1 MRTRP
6 DTACRSLGKEK
17 EYMKKRVFFGLI
29 ILTLI
34 VLPWLV
40 AYAKQPAAPAAILV
54 GNPASLTGMFAGFGQ
69 GQVFGMKAAVDDI
82 NKQGGVYVKEY
93 GKKLPIKLI
102 VVNSESDPLKAGTLA
117 ERIRNNVNRMAA
129 LTSDLS
135 DLNRVESGKI

>member
-1 MRTRP
+1 
-6 DTACRSLGKEK
+6 
-17 EYMKKRVFFGLI
+17 MKKRVFFGLI

-34 VLPWLV
+34 ALPWLV

-117 ERIRNNVNRMAA
+117 ESLIV
-129 LTSDLS
+129 SDKVHFLS
-135 DLNRVESGKI
+135 QGGNAHHASSDI